1 MLDATPYIGPGEDIY
16 SFVQVKE
23 LIDKKYKKTI
33 LIPDLASEIGI
44 SASKL
49 QHGFPAVFGLS
60 VSDYILRIRM
70 KEAIRLLET
79 THNPIKS
86 IHSAIAYK
94 SARGFFAAFRKTYNV
109 TPLQY
114 RQLYHAE
121 CRKERLRK
129 NDLYIAVV

>member
-1 MLDATPYIGPGEDIY
+1 MSDTTPFIGPGEDIH

-23 LIDKKYKKTI
+23 LIDKSYKRTI

-44 SASKL
+44 SSSKL
-49 QHGFPAVFGLS
+49 QHGFPSVFGLS
-60 VSDYILRIRM
+60 VSDYILQIRM
-70 KEAIRLLET
+70 KEAVRLLET

-94 SARGFFAAFRKTYNV
+94 SARGFFAAFRRTYNV

-114 RQLYHAE
+114 RQLFHAE
-121 CRKERLRK
+121 CRKERLK
-129 NDLYIAVV
+129 ENDLHVAV